1 MLRKSTTD
9 IMFALRVLME
19 KYTEDQTELHYVFVD
34 PEKDSMPGEELWYR
48 MRKSGMVEKYVRVE
62 VE

>member
-19 KYTEDQTELHYVFVD
+19 KYTEDQTELHYVFVV

-62 VE
+62 VG